1 MVRKPKLLYTGAD
14 WTFDKLYSVMD
25 ACEQIA
31 VDDLGLDPFP
41 NQIEL
46 ITVEQMLDAYSSV
59 GMPLMYNHWSF
70 GKSFLSNSAKYQK
83 GQMGLAY
90 ELVIN
95 SNPCIN
101 YLMEENS
108 MTTQALVIAHAAFGH
123 NHFFKNNYLFKKWT
137 NPDGIVDYLLFAK
150 RYIAECE
157 QKYGYELVEET
168 LDACHSLQRNS
179 VNKYK
184 KPIKLNPKLEKEKQK
199 ERAEYLQSQVNDL
212 WRTIPTKDQEEQDD
226 KAFEPEENLLYFIEK
241 HSPVLEDWQR
251 EICRIVRMISQYFYP
266 QFQTKVMNEGFASFV
281 HYYIMTELH
290 EQGRI
295 DDGAYLEFIRL
306 HTGVLFQPTYDKPY
320 YNGFNPYALG
330 FDILT
335 DVRRMCEEPD
345 DEDAEM
351 FPDLVGQDWRAVI
364 RGIVEDYRDESAIR
378 QFLGPKVIRKWGMF
392 QLHTSADSDH
402 YVVQN
407 IHNERGYK
415 NIRNTLADQY
425 EVGAMIPDIQIVNHN
440 MKGDRT
446 LELLHTCYKG
456 MKLADN
462 DAQQVINNIKYLWGY
477 DVELVSY
484 SNDQIIGTFTTKEQ
498 D

>member
-1 MVRKPKLLYTGAD
+1 MANKSKLLYTGTD
-14 WTFDKLYSVMD
+14 WNFDTLYSIMD
-25 ACEQIA
+25 ACEKIA
-31 VDDLGLDPFP
+31 LDDLGLDPFP
-41 NQIEL
+41 NQIEV

-70 GKSFLSNSAKYQK
+70 GKSFLNNSAKYNK

-108 MTTQALVIAHAAFGH
+108 VTTQALVIAHAAFGH
-123 NHFFKNNYLFKKWT
+123 NHFFKHNYLFKKWT

-157 QKYGYELVEET
+157 LKYGYDRVEHL

-184 KPIKLNPKLEKEKQK
+184 KPVKLNPKVEREKQK

-212 WRTIPTKDQEEQDD
+212 WRTIPQKERKEEEESL
-226 KAFEPEENLLYFIEK
+226 FNPEENILYFIEK
-241 HSPVLEDWQR
+241 NSPILEDWER

-281 HYYIMTELH
+281 HYHIMTELH
-290 EQGRI
+290 NQQRI
-295 DDGAYLEFIRL
+295 DDGAFIEFLKL
-306 HTGVLFQPTYDKPY
+306 HTSVLFQPTYDKPY

-335 DVRRMCEEPD
+335 DVKRMCENPD
-345 DEDAEM
+345 QEDMEE
-351 FPDLVGQDWRAVI
+351 FPEIAGGDWRSI
-364 RGIVEDYRDESAIR
+364 ILDIVENYRDESAIR
-378 QFLGPKVIRKWGMF
+378 QFLGPKIIKKWGLF
-392 QLHTSADSDH
+392 RLHTEKSSEFYDITD
-402 YVVQN
+402 
-407 IHNERGYK
+407 IHNNRGFRS
-415 NIRNTLADQY
+415 IRNTLAEQY
-425 EVGAMIPDIQIVNHN
+425 EVGSMIPDIEIVNHN
-440 MKGDRT
+440 IKGDRT
-446 LELLHTCYKG
+446 LELTHHTFKG
-456 MKLADN
+456 MTLNEN
-462 DAQQVINNIKYLWGY
+462 DVLDVLDNIKFLWGY
-477 DVELVSY
+477 EVELTSLKDNTVIRTY
-484 SNDQIIGTFTTKEQ
+484 STKA
-498 D
+498 